1 MSPSIYLFLPVYK
14 TKLFLIIFPAIDN
27 LKSPL
32 FQVDIANVQTNI
44 LLIQILDPKISSAD
58 LTNRL
63 FEVSS
68 DELKNGVS
76 DENGKEIIVKLS
88 ARDWSFARIVCYPQ
102 ITEEDVD
109 LAIKKIVFVFREFES
124 KV

>member
-1 MSPSIYLFLPVYK
+1 M
-14 TKLFLIIFPAIDN
+14 
-27 LKSPL
+27 

-44 LLIQILDPKISSAD
+44 LLIKICNPKITSSD

-63 FEVSS
+63 VDVSS
-68 DELKNGVS
+68 DELKMGVS
-76 DENGKEIIVKLS
+76 DENGKEIVVKLS
-88 ARDWSFARIVCYPQ
+88 ARDWAFARIVCYPQ

-109 LAIKKIVFVFREFES
+109 LAIKKIVFVFREYES